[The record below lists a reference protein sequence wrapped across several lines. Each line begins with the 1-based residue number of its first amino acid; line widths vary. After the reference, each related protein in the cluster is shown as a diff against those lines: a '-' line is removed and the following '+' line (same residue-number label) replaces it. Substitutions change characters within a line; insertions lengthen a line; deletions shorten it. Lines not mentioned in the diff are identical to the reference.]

1 MSRRLGVHVV
11 LIGGVGVVLSISACG
26 ARSGADTAPAES
38 FRTIAVLGDSLA
50 VSPSPDANFPSVL
63 QRRLEAE
70 GYRWR
75 VRNFSRD
82 GAVTADGVDRVD
94 QVLAEQPDILV
105 LALGANDGL
114 RGVPAETVQQ
124 HLDAIITRATERGI
138 RVLLCGMETPPLNGI
153 RYSLSFRS
161 VFPSLARQHDL
172 PLVPFL
178 LTGVVGRPD
187 LNREDWVHPNAR
199 GAERIAETVW
209 AFLEP
214 LIVSKQEHPQT
225 RRPVD
230 LATR

>member
-1 MSRRLGVHVV
+1 MSRRFGVYVV
-11 LIGGVGVVLSISACG
+11 LIGWFGAVLSISGCG
-26 ARSGADTAPAES
+26 ARSGADTSPAES
-38 FRTIAVLGDSLA
+38 LRTIAVLGDSLA
-50 VSPSPDANFPSVL
+50 VSPSPDASFPAVL

-70 GYRWR
+70 GYPWR
-75 VRNFSRD
+75 VRNFSRN
-82 GAVTADGVDRVD
+82 GAVTADGVERVD
-94 QVLAEQPDILV
+94 QVLAEQPDIVV

-114 RGVPAETVQQ
+114 RGVPAETMQQ
-124 HLDAIITRATERGI
+124 HLDAIITRATGRGI
-138 RVLLCGMETPPLNGI
+138 RVLLCGMETPPVNGI

-199 GAERIAETVW
+199 GAARIAETVW

-214 LIVSKQEHPQT
+214 MVARKQE
-225 RRPVD
+225 RP
-230 LATR
+230 

>member
-1 MSRRLGVHVV
+1 MCRHAGIHVV
-11 LIGGVGVVLSISACG
+11 LMGWVCVVLSISGCG
-26 ARSGADTAPAES
+26 TRSGVDTSPAES
-38 FRTIAVLGDSLA
+38 LRTIAVLGDSLA

-63 QRRLEAE
+63 QRRLEAG
-70 GYRWR
+70 GYPWR
-75 VRNFSRD
+75 VRNLSHN

-94 QVLAEQPDILV
+94 QMLAEQPDILV

-124 HLDAIITRATERGI
+124 HLDAIIRRATERGI
-138 RVLLCGMETPPLNGI
+138 RVLLCGMETPPINGI

-178 LTGVVGRPD
+178 LTGVFGRPD

-214 LIVSKQEHPQT
+214 MMVSKQAHP
-225 RRPVD
+225 
-230 LATR
+230 